1 MARAV
6 TTETPLPPPPVIG
19 GDAQQDDVDELTE
32 AVAEMYIG
40 KPPRILYPNRTPQQ
54 HRNRKNNLIAKVKNL
69 KAITKWDYDDF
80 NAYLTDDA
88 PGLCYKA
95 KLLKAVNGVREAEG
109 KSVVKSWHDAYEM

>member
-54 HRNRKNNLIAKVKNL
+54 HKNRKNNLITKVSKS
-69 KAITKWDYDDF
+69 KPMTKWDYEDLH
-80 NAYLTDDA
+80 AYTTDDT
-88 PGLCYKA
+88 PGLIYKA
-95 KLLKAVNGVREAEG
+95 RLLKAVNGVREAEG
-109 KSVVKSWHDAYEM
+109 KSVVKSWKEAYGK